1 MPKLQVAQCK
11 RYSSGMVYEKTYCAG
26 LEVFLGMI
34 LAGESRT
41 KAGKHGAVG
50 LNTRYLFG
58 SSEQAHKVDVPLR
71 LKK

>member
-1 MPKLQVAQCK
+1 
-11 RYSSGMVYEKTYCAG
+11 MVYEKTYCAG

-34 LAGESRT
+34 LAEKSRT

-58 SSEQAHKVDVPLR
+58 SSERAHELDAPLQLDR
-71 LKK
+71 